1 MALYSFGLL
10 CFTMS
15 LMVAVVSGT
24 SPFYS
29 RPLASVSGAGNRG
42 DSIFNRYYENA
53 AAHSMQA
60 ESCPV
65 SGAHEVCHTADLES
79 DFQVHICP
87 TDGKIQAYIV
97 NSH

>member
-1 MALYSFGLL
+1 
-10 CFTMS
+10 
-15 LMVAVVSGT
+15 MVAVVSGT

-29 RPLASVSGAGNRG
+29 RPLASESRG

-53 AAHSMQA
+53 AARSMQA

-87 TDGKIQAYIV
+87 TDGKIRAY
-97 NSH
+97 NSY